1 MTTLT
6 FDTLEATPESQERLV
21 TRGHFDARMEAMEHR
36 ITIQLGAFLAAA
48 VGILI
53 AVLRLP

>member
-1 MTTLT
+1 LT